1 MSPWQQGN
9 LHLVMRIMWYDQE
22 LQNRHQMYLMASC
35 FFTIKND
42 FYDTKDRYSTQL
54 MWYVYVLICQVG
66 QFDWW
71 VCRCGSQQQ
80 SHRDYLV
87 LKFLH
92 VFGHHSSK
100 LATGGRVSQ
109 WDVGPQL
116 GLTKTTIA
124 QCIGAS
130 KGVIMKQVT
139 RLNSLTGQEV
149 RSGSK
154 NGQSSDLTSQDNVQT
169 YNYSCSNSKT

>member
-1 MSPWQQGN
+1 
-9 LHLVMRIMWYDQE
+9 
-22 LQNRHQMYLMASC
+22 MASC

-109 WDVGPQL
+109 
-116 GLTKTTIA
+116 
-124 QCIGAS
+124 
-130 KGVIMKQVT
+130 
-139 RLNSLTGQEV
+139 
-149 RSGSK
+149 
-154 NGQSSDLTSQDNVQT
+154 
-169 YNYSCSNSKT
+169 